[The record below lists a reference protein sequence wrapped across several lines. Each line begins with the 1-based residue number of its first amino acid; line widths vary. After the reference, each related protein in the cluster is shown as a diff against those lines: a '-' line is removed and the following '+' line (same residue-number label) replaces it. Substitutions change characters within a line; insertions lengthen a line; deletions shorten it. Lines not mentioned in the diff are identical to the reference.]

1 MRKVL
6 LARLLVLT
14 AFACAL
20 APCAPAAAP
29 FEEYQVKAVY
39 LFNFAR
45 FVDWPPEV
53 FRDAAQPMTIC
64 VVGSDPF
71 AGYLRDAIRDEQVEG
86 RSLALREVRRDEPID
101 HCNLAFVSRSE
112 TGHFDTVLAQAA
124 KQHVLTVS
132 DIPDFVRAGG
142 AIGFET
148 RESHVRIQLNMD
160 AAHAAG
166 LTISSKLVRIASVVV
181 PS

>member
-1 MRKVL
+1 MRARP
-6 LARLLVLT
+6 LARLLLLT
-14 AFACAL
+14 GIACAL
-20 APCAPAAAP
+20 APRVPWAAP

-45 FVDWPPEV
+45 FVDWPADV
-53 FRDAAQPMTIC
+53 FHDAAQPMTIC
-64 VVGSDPF
+64 VVGTDPF
-71 AGYLRDAIRDEQVEG
+71 AGYLRDAIRDERVED
-86 RSLALREVRRDEPID
+86 RALAVRELHRGETLDQCHI
-101 HCNLAFVSRSE
+101 AFVSRSE
-112 TGHFDTVLAQAA
+112 TGHFGEVLVQAA

-148 RESHVRIQLNMD
+148 RDNHVRIQLNME
-160 AAHAAG
+160 AARAAG
-166 LTISSKLVRIASVVV
+166 LTISSKLVRIASVVL

>member
-1 MRKVL
+1 MRRRR
-6 LARLLVLT
+6 LASRIAALAL
-14 AFACAL
+14 ACACAL
-20 APCAPAAAP
+20 AQAAAP

-45 FVDWPPEV
+45 FVDWPADVFPE
-53 FRDAAQPMTIC
+53 AAQPMTIC
-64 VVGSDPF
+64 VVGTDPF
-71 AGYLRDAIRDEQVEG
+71 AGFLRDAIRNEKIEG
-86 RSLALREVRRDEPID
+86 RALSLREVRRGEGID
-101 HCNLAFVSRSE
+101 GCNIAFVSRSE
-112 TGHFDTVLAQAA
+112 DGHYDAVLAQAG
-124 KQHVLTVS
+124 KLHVLTVS
-132 DIPDFVRAGG
+132 DLPDFVRAGG

-160 AAHAAG
+160 AARAAG